1 MSMANDNGPRRLDG
15 MYDEH
20 TTAMLAAI
28 VSAKCV
34 CALFHEPEDWQ
45 AFYDREGGP
54 LPFAR
59 ARFARL
65 NVDPDISESA
75 VNVFLSTFLAEHTR
89 VGSPRIHRKG
99 MPLIGHA
106 LYGFEKE
113 ARGWL

>member
-1 MSMANDNGPRRLDG
+1 MSNDNGPRRLEG
-15 MYDEH
+15 TYDDQ
-20 TTAMLAAI
+20 TAAMLAAI

-59 ARFARL
+59 ARFGRL
-65 NVDPDISESA
+65 NTDATVSESA
-75 VNVFLSTFLAEHTR
+75 VNVFLSTFLAVYR
-89 VGSPRIHRKG
+89 DRGSPRVHRKG
-99 MPLIGHA
+99 MPLIGQA

-113 ARGWL
+113 ASA